1 LSFDGAA
8 VLDEHAAVARIDPRH
23 VDLASAEEVTYV
35 LHNDVTYEY
44 PAPIRALRHRLVM
57 VPRYRHGDQRR
68 VAHRLDADVPTRA
81 AVRHRYDR
89 FGNTVVDVEAPEVTD
104 RISFRLL
111 AVLHRTHG
119 DDRDRP
125 WRDGHSS
132 VTSLTELDDDLREAA
147 EAIEPRARGRELVT
161 AIGHAVRSAMTY
173 EHGLTSVRTTAS
185 EAWHLRRGVCQDMA
199 HVMIAM
205 CRARGL
211 CARYVSGHLL
221 GEGASHAWVEVHD
234 DTTDRTVAFDPT
246 HDRPTDL
253 SYVTV
258 AVGRDYRDVA
268 PTAGSYRAG
277 PRGTLSVRK
286 GVTIAAVR

>member
-1 LSFDGAA
+1 MSVDGAA
-8 VLDEHAAVARIDPRH
+8 LLDAHVDADRIDPRH
-23 VDLASAEEVTYV
+23 VDFASVEEVTYV
-35 LHNDVTYEY
+35 LHNDISYEY
-44 PAPIRALRHRLVM
+44 PAPIRALRHRLVV

-89 FGNTVVDVEAPEVTD
+89 FGNPVVDVEAPVIG
-104 RISFRLL
+104 RMSFCLR
-111 AVLHRTHG
+111 AVLHRTHN
-119 DDRDRP
+119 DDPDRP
-125 WRDGHSS
+125 WRDGHSA
-132 VTSLTELDDDLREAA
+132 VTRLTELDHDLREAA
-147 EAIEPRARGRELVT
+147 QAIEPGADGRELVT

-211 CARYVSGHLL
+211 RARYVSGHLL

-234 DTTDRTVAFDPT
+234 DTTRRTMAFDPT

-253 SYVTV
+253 RYVTV

-286 GVTIAAVR
+286 AVAIAAVR